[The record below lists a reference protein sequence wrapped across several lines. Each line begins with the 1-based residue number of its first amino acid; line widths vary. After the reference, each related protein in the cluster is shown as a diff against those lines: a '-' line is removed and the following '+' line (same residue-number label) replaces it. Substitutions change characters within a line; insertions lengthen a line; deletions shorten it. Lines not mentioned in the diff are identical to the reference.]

1 MDFVTYAAGILS
13 NLTSNN
19 QRNKQVVY
27 QANGVE
33 ALINTIINAGDRDEI
48 TEQAV
53 CALRHLTIHHAMAE
67 MAQNAVRLP
76 NNYGI
81 CVIVKLLNPQS
92 RWPVIKA
99 VIGLIRNLALC
110 QANHAPLREQNA
122 LNCMVYFMNNAQQDI
137 VSI

>member
-1 MDFVTYAAGILS
+1 MC
-13 NLTSNN
+13 
-19 QRNKQVVY
+19 QV
-27 QANGVE
+27 NGVE
-33 ALINTIINAGDRDEI
+33 ALINTIINAGDREEI
-48 TEQAV
+48 IEQAV
-53 CALRHLTIHHAMAE
+53 CALRHLTINHTMAE
-67 MAQNAVRLP
+67 MAQNTVRLP

-99 VIGLIRNLALC
+99 VIGLIRNLAIC

-122 LNCMVYFMNNAQQDI
+122 LNCIIYFMNHAQSDI